1 VTQVHIE
8 DLDSIDW
15 KIVNELLRDGRVSLV
30 ELGRKVGLSH
40 PSVKVRL
47 SKLIK
52 RGLIKVQANINV
64 TKLGLNL
71 ALINVEVEDLSL
83 INNEL
88 ETLRRCLRVILLM
101 IKSGNYNLTL
111 LTAYRDVRE
120 LEAFIERRIR
130 RLPKVKRISVETIR
144 IAKPIFIPWL
154 ISLENNFNCVN
165 ECENC
170 NLRKRIVVCPGCII
184 RIVARGDK

>member
-1 VTQVHIE
+1 MVHVHIE

-15 KIVNELLRDGRVSLV
+15 KIINELVRDGRISLV

-47 SKLIK
+47 SKLMK
-52 RGLIKVQANINV
+52 SGLINVQANIDV
-64 TKLGLNL
+64 TKLGFNL

-88 ETLRRCLRVILLM
+88 EVLRRCLRVILLM
-101 IKSGNYNLTL
+101 IKSGDYNLTL
-111 LTAYRDVRE
+111 LITYRDVRE

-130 RLPKVKRISVETIR
+130 RLPKVKRISIETVR
-144 IAKPIFIPWL
+144 IAKPVFIPWL
-154 ISLENNFNCVN
+154 ISLENNSNCIN

-170 NLRKRIVVCPGCII
+170 NLRRRVIACPGCII
-184 RIVARGDK
+184 KIVGGDE